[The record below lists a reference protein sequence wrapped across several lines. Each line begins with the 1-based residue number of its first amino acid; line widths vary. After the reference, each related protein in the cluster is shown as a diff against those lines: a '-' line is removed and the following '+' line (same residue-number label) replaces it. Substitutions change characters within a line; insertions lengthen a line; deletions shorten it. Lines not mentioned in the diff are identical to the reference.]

1 MIRLIALLTLGIP
14 TTIWYSLRIAWAV
27 YRDAPNVGCVCAEV
41 PRAWARRMLRIAG
54 VRVEVEAAENID
66 SDAPQVVVAN
76 HTSWF
81 DPLALAGY
89 VPGPYVFVAK
99 KEVERVPCFGR
110 ALREC
115 GHIYIDRRDRDLAVE
130 SLEIARQRL
139 EDDGPSIIMF
149 PEGTRS
155 ATGELQRFKKG
166 PFILA
171 IQAGAEVVPTALI
184 GSRDVMR
191 KNTILIRPGVI
202 RLRFGTP
209 IPVHS
214 YDFEQRDELA
224 DRAWQALRDLLE
236 SATQG
241 EGPRDPC

>member
-27 YRDAPNVGCVCAEV
+27 YRNAPNVDCVCAEV

-66 SDAPQVVVAN
+66 SAAPQIIVVN

-89 VPGPYVFVAK
+89 VPGPYVFVVK
-99 KEVERVPCFGR
+99 KEVERVPFFGR

-115 GHIYIDRRDRDLAVE
+115 GHIYIDRRDRGLAVE

-139 EDDGPSIIMF
+139 EDDGPRGIML

-155 ATGELQRFKKG
+155 
-166 PFILA
+166 P
-171 IQAGAEVVPTALI
+171 
-184 GSRDVMR
+184 S
-191 KNTILIRPGVI
+191 
-202 RLRFGTP
+202 
-209 IPVHS
+209 
-214 YDFEQRDELA
+214 A
-224 DRAWQALRDLLE
+224 DRPRFTQCRVLLLLF
-236 SATQG
+236 T
-241 EGPRDPC
+241 PRLAHRVHYSG

>member
-14 TTIWYSLRIAWAV
+14 TTIWYCMRIAWAV
-27 YRDAPNVGCVCAEV
+27 YRKAPDADCVCAEV

-66 SDAPQVVVAN
+66 ATAPQVVVVN

-81 DPLALAGY
+81 DPLALAGF
-89 VPGPYVFVAK
+89 VPGPCVFVAK
-99 KEVERVPCFGR
+99 KEVERVPFFGM
-110 ALREC
+110 ALRAC
-115 GHIYIDRRDRDLAVE
+115 GHIYIDRRNHELALQ

-155 ATGELQRFKKG
+155 ATGELQPFKKG

-184 GSRDVMR
+184 GSREVMR
-191 KNTILIRPGVI
+191 KNGILIKPGII

-209 IPVHS
+209 IPVDS
-214 YDFEQRDELA
+214 YDFERRDELA
-224 DRAWQALRDLLE
+224 DRVWQALRDLLT
-236 SATQG
+236 SAT
-241 EGPRDPC
+241 

>member
-14 TTIWYSLRIAWAV
+14 TTIWYSTRIAWAV
-27 YRDAPNVGCVCAEV
+27 YRNASDVDCVCAEV
-41 PRAWARRMLRIAG
+41 PRAWARLMLRIAG

-66 SDAPQVVVAN
+66 SAAPQVVVVN

-81 DPLALAGY
+81 DPLALAGF

-99 KEVERVPCFGR
+99 KEVERVPFFGR

-115 GHIYIDRRDRDLAVE
+115 GHIYIDRRDRDLA
-130 SLEIARQRL
+130 LGALDIARQRL

-171 IQAGAEVVPTALI
+171 IQAGAAVVPTAVI
-184 GSRDVMR
+184 GSRDVLR
-191 KNTILIRPGVI
+191 KNGILVRPGVI
-202 RLRFGTP
+202 RIRFGTP

-224 DRAWQALRDLLE
+224 DRAWRALRDLL
-236 SATQG
+236 A
-241 EGPRDPC
+241 PARA